1 MKTKIDTL
9 FIVEV
14 IPVFLIIMFILY
26 TKSMVQLSYSSLGK
40 LVAVC
45 LIVGYT
51 IFDPLY
57 GLVMCMMIILYYQ
70 LDYVENME
78 SINPD
83 DGIWTAMGNMGAS
96 PYTQKQNSFNNIV
109 LNEDGRFMGDDMLDP
124 TTSSIDQ
131 STEGMTTNDAISDPD
146 NSTELF
152 RQKYCR
158 TNQLYY
164 KEYPVKPDMA
174 QHIFPD
180 LVFKYEPCNPCNKT
194 CTISF
199 ANSKIDTE
207 SAMVLPKSSN
217 DFFYDSWKDLF
228 GKSFNFIPTLDS
240 THIVDTFSL
249 LRYSPFM

>member
-9 FIVEV
+9 FIAEV

-40 LVAVC
+40 LVAVS

-57 GLVMCMMIILYYQ
+57 GLVMCMMVILYYQ

-78 SINPD
+78 SINH
-83 DGIWTAMGNMGAS
+83 DGGLWGSMGSNL
-96 PYTQKQNSFNNIV
+96 YKVKQNSLNDIL

-124 TTSSIDQ
+124 TTNVIGE
-131 STEGMTTNDAISDPD
+131 STEGMTTNDTMPDSD
-146 NSTELF
+146 NSVLF
-152 RQKYCR
+152 KQKYCR

-180 LVFKYEPCNPCNKT
+180 LVFKYEPCNPCSKT
-194 CTISF
+194 CEVSF
-199 ANSKIDTE
+199 TKSKIDTE
-207 SAMVLPKSSN
+207 TALVLPKSSN
-217 DFFYDSWKDLF
+217 DSFYESWKDLI
-228 GKSFNFIPTLDS
+228 GKSFNFIPALDS
-240 THIVDTFSL
+240 TQIVDTFSL
-249 LRYSPFM
+249 L